1 MKKVSFKDRLKKARF
16 YIQRRNSKGIF
27 KVICDG
33 YYFEY
38 KNVRMVINKGTS
50 KSMYVVTE
58 LSTGMKMEE
67 YNKFPTKK
75 QLEENADCLI
85 TMKN

>member
-1 MKKVSFKDRLKKARF
+1 MKKVSFKDELKKARF
-16 YIQRRNSKGIF
+16 YIQCRNSKGIF

-38 KNVRMVINKGTS
+38 KNVRMGINKGTS

-67 YNKFPTKK
+67 YNKFPTKNK
-75 QLEENADCLI
+75 WKKLRI
-85 TMKN
+85 T